1 MEETDQS
8 AGLRSPKLIDFGAML
23 NGLKSL
29 TKGADQSE
37 SALAS
42 QQGAPAPAENS
53 AVTLQAPARVQTV
66 VSENSWQQS
75 PDALNNQTNVPAP
88 QLEPEPPVWLRQSA
102 TPESEST
109 FAVPAP
115 VDKASTVPASELVIE
130 NDSAVVA
137 PAPEKV
143 SLLDRARADFAR
155 RGYKHIGNDD
165 NGTEIWYNIQG
176 DRAEINPTVTTEHQ
190 ERQHDEWFDQ
200 ALEAAKTP
208 EDAVQAMESKLTE
221 LGQRAGEKAKKVD
234 SIEAERDK
242 LMGEMAAIE
251 ETAREK
257 LPRGKSPS
265 NLNRREYLISTRNRY
280 WEIKSRLDAI
290 NGTDDQVGGLDS
302 AREELAFEGSAQKS
316 RRLRRI
322 RQIRGEM
329 EQFQEVID
337 NPTLLDE
344 YKRLSEDLVKA
355 LDENENLQMVAV
367 DADTEGY
374 KRDIVERLLEL
385 ESQLPPELVK
395 LVRAELHPVV
405 QQHDAEP
412 KDVSPEAIE
421 KAGAFEENLAY
432 GKAAKKLKKLIE
444 NRLEEIKLNPPAP
457 ETEIPPTPG
466 EPEADEVKRI
476 RELEERIEILSRE
489 NLELKGFS
497 SASQENE
504 AVVLGQLPIEVQQ
517 RLKEVGEITK
527 EDRIAGRRL
536 EAKINQMVEA
546 GSNSGKIGGKLS
558 EWIKGLPEVDR
569 EAARNSLQRQLMAR
583 SARIQADET
592 LTPDE
597 KRKRISSLR
606 DVAVGAAEAG
616 ELVFPGLEGMLDF
629 LMQNIVDSLN
639 ATK

>member
-1 MEETDQS
+1 MPETDQS
-8 AGLRSPKLIDFGAML
+8 AGLRPPKLIDFGAML
-23 NGLKSL
+23 DGLKSL
-29 TKGADQSE
+29 TKGASQSE

-42 QQGAPAPAENS
+42 RQDTIPEVPAPAGNS
-53 AVTLQAPARVQTV
+53 ADTLQAPVAAPTV
-66 VSENSWQQS
+66 VAESRWKEQVAEPKEDLLVS
-75 PDALNNQTNVPAP
+75 AP
-88 QLEPEPPVWLRQSA
+88 QLEPEPPAWLRPSA
-102 TPESEST
+102 IPDPESS

-115 VDKASTVPASELVIE
+115 VGEAPAVPASKLVIE
-130 NDSAVVA
+130 NDSQAVA

-143 SLLDRARADFAR
+143 SLLDRAREDFTR
-155 RGYKHIGNDD
+155 RGYKYIDTD
-165 NGTEIWYNIQG
+165 ENGVEIWYHAKEG
-176 DRAEINPTVTTEHQ
+176 RGEINPTVTTEHQ

-200 ALEAAKTP
+200 ALEAAKAP
-208 EDAVQAMESKLTE
+208 EDAAQAMESKLAE
-221 LGQRAGEKAKKVD
+221 LEQRAGEKAKKVD
-234 SIEAERDK
+234 SIEAERDR
-242 LMGEMAAIE
+242 LRSEMAAIE
-251 ETAREK
+251 KTAKER

-265 NLNRREYLISTRNRY
+265 SVLRAEYVNRIKARY
-280 WEIKSRLDAI
+280 GEIQKRLEAI
-290 NGTDDQVGGLDS
+290 NGTDDQAGELDS

-329 EQFQEVID
+329 EQFQDVID
-337 NPTLLDE
+337 NPMLLDE
-344 YKRLSEDLVKA
+344 YRHLLSGMESVTTNSYLPSA
-355 LDENENLQMVAV
+355 AV
-367 DADTEGY
+367 EAY
-374 KRDIVERLLEL
+374 KRETGERLLEL
-385 ESQLPPELVK
+385 ESQLPAELVK
-395 LVRAELHPVV
+395 LVKAELHPVV

-412 KDVSPEAIE
+412 KDISPEAIE
-421 KAGAFEENLAY
+421 KAGAFEENVDY
-432 GKAAKKLKKLIE
+432 GKAAKKLKELIE
-444 NRLEEIKLNPPAP
+444 NKLQAIKLNPPAP
-457 ETEIPPTPG
+457 G
-466 EPEADEVKRI
+466 EPETDQAKRI

-517 RLKEVGEITK
+517 RLKEVGGITK

-606 DVAVGAAEAG
+606 DVAKGVEEAG

-629 LMQNIVDSLN
+629 LMKNIVESLN
-639 ATK
+639 TTR